1 MNDRFEN
8 PGIGNSMLPIYMG
21 RVSREVSRIS
31 CQPTQGSRSL
41 DSSSWCKHWA
51 NSISLHE

>member
-21 RVSREVSRIS
+21 RVSREVSRI
-31 CQPTQGSRSL
+31 
-41 DSSSWCKHWA
+41 
-51 NSISLHE
+51 